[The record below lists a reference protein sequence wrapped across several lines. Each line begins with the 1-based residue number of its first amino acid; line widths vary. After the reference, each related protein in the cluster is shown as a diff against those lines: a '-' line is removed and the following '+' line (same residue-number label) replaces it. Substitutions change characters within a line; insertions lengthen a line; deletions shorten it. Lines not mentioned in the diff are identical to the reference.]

1 MKKILLLLGII
12 YLSLNNMAFGV
23 DSYSVPAEEPYT
35 YVFNVYGAG
44 EDESV
49 FNLPQSH
56 IMTVLQSALDLK
68 GILNVN
74 PTNPA
79 TYSIKTISKYNA
91 YALSPYV
98 TVLGNDYKIT
108 RVNAVL
114 NNKTIT
120 TPAEELAEYTYDGNI
135 SIGLG
140 MLETDPGWQSYSK
153 KQALYHEELPDLYS
167 ISTHEI
173 MHTLGLATAA
183 NTYNEYLGDN
193 TYYFKKDEN
202 DHLSIHDYYLR
213 IYKGDPA
220 EDFIPANEIKPED
233 KNAIN
238 EEGFDIFNYSPYFV
252 GENTLKVLSGED
264 TAAAAKN
271 KIIEKGGLVNY
282 SKMYVNEEDP
292 ESSAYKTVFG
302 LPIHPS
308 DDIKKG
314 EVDLSHIE
322 LRNSFMS
329 HQEFRNWLIPMEAEL
344 AYLKDIGYD
353 IDLKKHF
360 GKSYYLNG
368 NDVLENYALGYGE
381 WNGTIYTGNPSLID
395 QGVGIH
401 IYGKHNNIRQI
412 TKDINTAGKGAVGVR
427 IDGEHNTYTLDNTA
441 NIFTTGNDSLG
452 IAATWGK
459 DHIVNI
465 ENGSTVSATG
475 DNGIAVSFDFGSNM
489 LGKVSW
495 IDGSYINHDGEDKKD
510 FSPELE
516 TQGALIESFNTAG
529 TLTGSKAAIYISD
542 NAYVKNI
549 NVNDSSEINGN
560 IISKWNSTSSGT
572 ANVLRLN
579 ELNQWVPVNNT
590 NLDEVYFTNLNFTG
604 TTDVNGN
611 IDGSNDIFNTLVMS
625 NTGTLNFSGNEFNV
639 YTLNNTG
646 TINFT
651 NLLKPLEFTSQNNQI
666 TGEGGILNFDNG
678 VNLGGY
684 KLIENTVNISDK
696 FISLLD
702 GTQDS
707 LNLSKLNSNNADLY
721 LDFGDKFIL
730 QNDSDFGLNTL
741 NLKQI
746 SVSENSLEE
755 LLDEDSIKLFG
766 EKDLTNPAITLDIG
780 SSTNFYYDGNKYTFS
795 QDDTDKSYLKIVLT
809 EGNYDI
815 TDAIT
820 NPTTANYIVTETDTF
835 TRNLGTVQGDYFEI
849 SGEDI
854 NLDREFNGLVVDGG
868 SNSKTVLKTDIKG
881 AADSNITLQ
890 NEANMLIDAQDDEI
904 SIGEQDETAL
914 TINNS
919 SLYVNADKNNVTFA
933 GDISGLATN
942 TNNKI
947 FLKGTAVNFNLVDNV
962 FVSTQTD
969 YTNLN
974 NTSTNTI
981 WQISKGVLN
990 ISNDNY
996 LSSDGSNELI
1006 SEGGTLNLANFA
1018 ASDINLSKMTLND
1031 DLKTAIDVDLSTLQ
1045 ADKFVFNN
1053 QNNLVTNGND
1063 LVLSVNF
1070 ANNNTPLEGESY
1082 TIPFVSADYNNQNI
1096 LAAVDY
1102 KGTTI
1107 MTPIF
1112 KYNMEYNEANNQGNF
1127 ILSRGSSD
1135 DYRSYN
1141 PSTLAPVYAAQL
1153 GGYFNQLSSYNMGF
1167 SNMDM
1172 TMLMTKE
1179 ERTAMKYR
1187 NKYAS
1192 SSKVLTYD
1200 PNQSMLDNKSLWFRP
1215 YTVFEK
1221 VDVSNGGTVE
1231 NTGYGSYF
1239 GGDTEIIELRHGWDA
1254 QYSVYVGYNGSH
1266 QNYEGVSIYQNG
1278 GQLGA
1283 SGYFYKGNF
1292 FTGLTTSVGA
1302 SNAQTSTMYGHEDFT
1317 MLSTGIASKT
1327 GYNLEL
1333 AKGKFI
1339 IQPNLLMSYS
1349 FVNTFDYTNAAGV
1362 KITSDPLNAI
1372 QIAPGIKFIGNL
1384 KNGWQPYIGISM
1396 IWNLMD
1402 KSKFRANNVSLPQM
1416 SIDPYIQY
1424 GIGIKRKWKD
1434 RFTGFAQA
1442 MMTNGGRT
1450 GISLTAGFSWSIGK

>member
-1 MKKILLLLGII
+1 MKKILLIFGFI
-12 YLSLNNMAFGV
+12 YLSLSNIAFGV
-23 DSYSVPAEEPYT
+23 DSYSVPVTAPYT
-35 YVFNVYGAG
+35 YVFNVYNAG
-44 EDESV
+44 EDDSV
-49 FNLPQSH
+49 YNLSQSH
-56 IMTVLQSALDLK
+56 IMTVLQSAFDLK

-167 ISTHEI
+167 ISKHEI
-173 MHTLGLATAA
+173 IHTLGLCTAA
-183 NTYNEYLGDN
+183 GTYNYASGDN

-220 EDFIPANEIKPED
+220 EAFVPANEIKPED

-252 GENTLKVLSGED
+252 GENTLKVLSGEA
-264 TAAAAKN
+264 TAADAKN

-282 SKMYVNEEDP
+282 SQMYVNEEDP
-292 ESSAYKTVFG
+292 EASEYKTVFG

-329 HQEFRNWLIPMEAEL
+329 HQDFRNWLTLMEAEL
-344 AYLKDIGYD
+344 AYLKDIGYNIELRD
-353 IDLKKHF
+353 YF

-368 NDVLENYALGYGE
+368 NDVLEDYALGYSE
-381 WNGTIYTGNPSLID
+381 WDGNEYTVNPSLID
-395 QGVGIH
+395 NGVGIH
-401 IYGKHNNIRQI
+401 IYSKHNNIRQI
-412 TKDINTAGKGAVGVR
+412 TNDIYTAGNGAVGVR
-427 IDGEHNTYTLDNTA
+427 IDGEHNTYTLDSTA
-441 NIFTTGNDSLG
+441 NIITTGNDSLG

-459 DHIVNI
+459 DHVVNVS
-465 ENGSTVSATG
+465 NGSTVSATG

-489 LGKVSW
+489 LGKVSC
-495 IDGSYINHDGEDKKD
+495 IKGSYINYDGEDKKD

-516 TQGALIESFNTAG
+516 TQGALIETFNTAG

-549 NVNDSSEINGN
+549 NINNNSVINGN
-560 IISKWNSTSSGT
+560 IISEWNSTTSGN

-579 ELNQWVPVNNT
+579 ELNQWTPVNKDNI
-590 NLDEVYFTNLNFTG
+590 DEIYFTNLTFNG

-611 IDGSNDIFNTLVMS
+611 IDGTNDIFNTLVMG
-625 NTGTLNFSGNEFNV
+625 NTGTLNFDGNELNV

-651 NLLKPLEFTSQNNQI
+651 NLLKPLEISSQNTQI
-666 TGEGGILNFDNG
+666 TGEGGVLNFDNG
-678 VNLGGY
+678 VNLSGY
-684 KLIENTVNISDK
+684 SFIENTVNVSDK

-702 GTQDS
+702 DS
-707 LNLSKLNSNNADLY
+707 QNRLNLSKLNSDNANLY

-730 QNDSDFGLNTL
+730 QNNSDEGLNTL

-746 SVSENSLEE
+746 AVNEKNVDE
-755 LLDEDSIKLFG
+755 LVTTDKVKLFE
-766 EKDLTNPAITLDIG
+766 EKDLINPAITLNVG
-780 SSTNFYYDGNKYTFS
+780 SNTNFYYKNNKYNFS
-795 QDDTDKSYLKIVLT
+795 QDGTDKSYLKIVKT
-809 EGNYDI
+809 EGNYGLA
-815 TDAIT
+815 DAIADS
-820 NPTTANYIVTETDTF
+820 TTANYIVDETDTF
-835 TRNLGTVQGDYFEI
+835 ANLGTIQGNYFEI
-849 SGEDI
+849 SGDDI
-854 NLDREFNGLVVDGG
+854 DLNGEYSGLVVDGTI
-868 SNSKTVLKTDIKG
+868 NSKTTLKTDIKG

-890 NEANMLIDAQDDEI
+890 NNANMLIDSKDDEI
-904 SIGEQDETAL
+904 TIAKQGEIAVSID
-914 TINNS
+914 NS
-919 SLYVNADKNNVTFA
+919 SLYIDAEKNKVTFN
-933 GDISGLATN
+933 GDIIGFNTN
-942 TNNKI
+942 TENKVI
-947 FLKGTAVNFNLVDNV
+947 LKGNEVNFNLVDNV
-962 FVSTQTD
+962 VISTQAND
-969 YTNLN
+969 TNLN

-981 WQISKGVLN
+981 WQIAGGVLN

-996 LSSDGSNELI
+996 LSADGSNALI
-1006 SEGGTLNLANFA
+1006 SGGGTLNLANSV
-1018 ASDINLSKMTLND
+1018 ASDIYLSKLTLND
-1031 DLKTAIDVDLSTLQ
+1031 DLKTAIDIDLSTLQ
-1045 ADKFVFNN
+1045 ADKFVFND
-1053 QNNLVTNGND
+1053 QNDFLTNGND

-1070 ANNNTPLEGESY
+1070 ANNNTPLEGASY

-1096 LAAVDY
+1096 LAAVNY
-1102 KGTTI
+1102 KDTTI

-1141 PSTLAPVYAAQL
+1141 PSILAPVYAAQL

-1187 NKYAS
+1187 NQFAS
-1192 SSKVLTYD
+1192 SGGVLTYD
-1200 PNQSMLDNKSLWFRP
+1200 PNQSMLEKKSLWFRP

-1221 VDVSNGGTVE
+1221 VNVSNGGTVE
-1231 NTGYGSYF
+1231 NIGYGSYF

-1266 QNYEGVSIYQNG
+1266 QSYEGTSIYQNG
-1278 GQLGA
+1278 GQLGV
-1283 SGYFYKGNF
+1283 SGYFYKDNF
-1292 FTGLTTSVGA
+1292 FTGLTASVGA
-1302 SNAQTSTMYGHEDFT
+1302 SNAQSSTMYGHEDFT

-1327 GYNLEL
+1327 GYNWEL

-1339 IQPNLLMSYS
+1339 IQPNFLMSYS

-1362 KITSDPLNAI
+1362 KISSNPLNAI

-1396 IWNLMD
+1396 IWNIMD
-1402 KSKFRANNVSLPQM
+1402 KAKFRANNVSLPQM

-1424 GIGIKRKWKD
+1424 GVGIKRKWKD
-1434 RFTGFAQA
+1434 KFTGFAQA

-1450 GISLTAGFSWSIGK
+1450 GISLTAGFSWSLGK